1 MKKQEKPGGGYNMI
15 KEEQK
20 MKNEL
25 EKAQYMT
32 KMSKA
37 ILLSFLSKDS
47 KYIDEFMD
55 SEFMDKKEMQ

>member
-1 MKKQEKPGGGYNMI
+1 MI